1 MIEHLQVRLR
11 RAHQRAA
18 DAEAQSAQGQL
29 EEQTAILQKACERV
43 EQLEDANS
51 QLQACS
57 VSLLICSSH
66 HDGNSWSLCRARK
79 CKNSLVGKR
88 VRHQVMF
95 ANSKCS
101 GQRRLAASFST
112 EHALLAWAAYRLQL
126 FAQPANALEHV
137 QTGTTCCWGET
148 HLCASHDVH

>member
-1 MIEHLQVRLR
+1 MRLR

-66 HDGNSWSLCRARK
+66 HDGNSWSLCRALCRARK

-88 VRHQVMF
+88 VCCQVMF

-101 GQRRLAASFST
+101 SPEPS
-112 EHALLAWAAYRLQL
+112 
-126 FAQPANALEHV
+126 
-137 QTGTTCCWGET
+137 CCI
-148 HLCASHDVH
+148 HQH